1 MSAVAVDAL
10 VERDLALA
18 VDRTKAALL
27 ELLTPEQRRSR
38 HASAKANPEVR
49 TEAWTFEDSAQLL
62 AQDNETVREALRAY
76 QHAVN
81 AMWLYMHSCN
91 VAEKFAAMW
100 RRKHRSVAS
109 LVPREDVEAEVL
121 FRLRDAIR
129 RFDPNRGT
137 RFIGFAPNV
146 IFGDLVEWAR
156 AQQSVVSRPRDTVL
170 RKTTPP
176 ADTGFVSTDSV
187 TGTSPRNSRH
197 DAYRPSHRS
206 ARPTYSQASYT
217 PDEDT
222 LLELLDEDRR
232 HD

>member
-10 VERDLALA
+10 VERDLALQ
-18 VDRTKAALL
+18 VDNTKHALL
-27 ELLTPEQRRSR
+27 MLLTPEQRRSR

-49 TEAWTFEDSAQLL
+49 VEAWTFEDSAQLL
-62 AQDNETVREALRAY
+62 AQDDETVRNALRAY
-76 QHAVN
+76 QQAVN

-129 RFDPNRGT
+129 RFDPHRGT

-176 ADTGFVSTDSV
+176 ADTEHTRDPDMP
-187 TGTSPRNSRH
+187 GT
-197 DAYRPSHRS
+197 DAYRAPHRS
-206 ARPTYSQASYT
+206 ASARPQQLGYR
-217 PDEDT
+217 PDENV
-222 LLELLDEDRR
+222 LLELIDEDRAN
-232 HD
+232 DAT